1 MSYEEPEELE
11 ELEELK
17 ELSGIEEYERPEAVS
32 GPADFALLALPCVRV
47 WQASYENS
55 NVPFAVLD
63 AKLRILWTN
72 DAYTEHLGRGENL
85 TGNYF
90 TKIFYHEKNQPQ
102 IDLMYK
108 TIFRR
113 ENGHSWKGR
122 LETGSREHLTV
133 IVNTLF
139 FPIFDNS
146 GPARSPLGFGV
157 VLDDITEDQ
166 KSLVR
171 GTFSSLLEASKLK
184 DNDTGQHIQR
194 VNEYSKTIAHAVFH
208 DSRFP
213 EVDRE
218 FIENIGFLAAMHDV
232 GKIGTPDD
240 ILNKQGPL
248 DDREWKIMQE
258 HTINGAYILSTY
270 PNAIAKDIA
279 LFHHEK
285 WDGSGYPYKITK
297 DLIPLAARIV
307 SISDVYDALRMKRS
321 YKDHFS
327 HEKAKGIILNGSGSH
342 FDPRLVDV
350 FLSSE
355 NEFIKIYSE
364 LADE

>member
-1 MSYEEPEELE
+1 MSYEDLE
-11 ELEELK
+11 ELEELN
-17 ELSGIEEYERPEAVS
+17 EIEEAGDSEITT
-32 GPADFALLALPCVRV
+32 GTADFTILSIPCVQV
-47 WQASYENS
+47 WQASYEKS
-55 NVPFAVLD
+55 RVPFAVLD
-63 AKLRILWTN
+63 NKLRIIWTN
-72 DAYTEHLGRGENL
+72 DMYTVHLGKGRNL
-85 TGNYF
+85 IGDYF
-90 TKIFYHEKNQPQ
+90 TKLFYLEKNQDQ
-102 IDLMYK
+102 IDSMYK
-108 TIFRR
+108 TIFR
-113 ENGHSWKGR
+113 EDTGYSWKGR
-122 LETGSREHLTV
+122 LESGSREHLPV
-133 IVNTLF
+133 IVNTLM
-139 FPIFDNS
+139 FPIFTKSENNS
-146 GPARSPLGFGV
+146 SPIGFGV
-157 VLDDITEDQ
+157 IMDDITEDQ
-166 KSLVR
+166 NSLVR

-194 VNEYSKTIAHAVFH
+194 VNEYSRTIAQAIFN

-248 DDREWKIMQE
+248 EDREWKIMQE

-270 PNAIAKDIA
+270 PNPIAKDIA

-307 SISDVYDALRMKRS
+307 SIADVYDALRMKRS

-327 HEKAKGIILNGSGSH
+327 HDKARNIIMSSAGSH
-342 FDPRLVDV
+342 FDPRLVEIFSYREDDFV
-350 FLSSE
+350 
-355 NEFIKIYSE
+355 KIYSE